1 MKLSLAEGGCSRVGS
16 REPRHIE
23 CSYGFSRMGELDFH
37 GKRCHH
43 PESRNASGRPRRK
56 GGIRVFEDRAEA
68 SAEISSVMGEKGATD
83 HFFFIPCWSTPVK
96 LRSRATSAPSSLAK
110 LGSPSRFS
118 RPVPRPDPVDS
129 CWMVNGARGL
139 SAVRLLLSD
148 LCLVSSSHR

>member
-1 MKLSLAEGGCSRVGS
+1 MGRGAIIQS
-16 REPRHIE
+16 RETRQIVQ
-23 CSYGFSRMGELDFH
+23 
-37 GKRCHH
+37 GKR
-43 PESRNASGRPRRK
+43 

-68 SAEISSVMGEKGATD
+68 SAEISSVVGEKGATD

-129 CWMVNGARGL
+129 CWTGNGARGL

-148 LCLVSSSHR
+148 LCLVCSGLFISPLTAALLQPSPFPIESWDAFPRR